1 MIALGDEPVLPG
13 AIPVTDL
20 LGLRG
25 IPSAANRPVVNAAA
39 IRTDAPSL
47 CEQPVRRN
55 GAHCRVAS
63 APSSEV
69 SRVPLHVGE
78 EKALPGKPTER
89 IDVDVK
95 RMLLRLAFVATLAAG
110 SALSPIGVSADQP
123 SWTLSIRQQAE
134 LLALGAVVLTVT
146 YSCNSGVSGPSAGL
160 TSIVQQ
166 TGIIGRQRPRAP
178 SARRDR
184 FRAGHSCGHC
194 PTLRPHRALR
204 LRDYLCGR
212 PGRGECAV
220 SGRDYRGG
228 SLILGTSSAVIRR
241 TVELRQLRHRQR
253 KKRRSRRT
261 KCIPCSWRSRRKLCN
276 RLRRRARRVSRV
288 WKRCRSGDWRP
299 ATTTPP
305 RRTDG

>member
-63 APSSEV
+63 APSSEL

-166 TGIIGRQRPRAP
+166 TGIIGLAVTPATCDDAKHTVAIAVGTGFAP
-178 SARRDR
+178 GTAAATVQL
-184 FRAGHSCGHC
+184 FN
-194 PTLRPHRALR
+194 PTT
-204 LRDYLCGR
+204 LCGFATT
-212 PGRGECAV
+212 CAV
-220 SGRDYRGG
+220 
-228 SLILGTSSAVIRR
+228 AQAEVN
-241 TVELRQLRHRQR
+241 VQ
-253 KKRRSRRT
+253 
-261 KCIPCSWRSRRKLCN
+261 
-276 RLRRRARRVSRV
+276 
-288 WKRCRSGDWRP
+288 
-299 ATTTPP
+299 
-305 RRTDG
+305 